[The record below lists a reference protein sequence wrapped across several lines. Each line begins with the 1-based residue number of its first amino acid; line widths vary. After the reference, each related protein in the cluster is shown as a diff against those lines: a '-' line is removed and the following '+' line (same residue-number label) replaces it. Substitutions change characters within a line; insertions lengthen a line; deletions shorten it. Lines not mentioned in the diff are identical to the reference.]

1 MYVFNFPYPAGV
13 DVIAVLDDATG
24 LDLVL
29 LQDDPVAIVRQN
41 VPVPVELPRS
51 PFLGLAFG
59 RPGGDVSVVQAGEAV
74 ILCLE
79 FALKVRSP
87 HKLK

>member
-1 MYVFNFPYPAGV
+1 MYVSNFPYPAGV

-51 PFLGLAFG
+51 PSLGLALG
-59 RPGGDVSVVQAGEAV
+59 RPGGDVSVVQACEAV